1 MKAIHL
7 KNILSMLKK
16 SVPNIRIRCLSNQN
30 IEIVIKTVELF
41 YHFEILTTNSLIPS
55 KVYNLDIQDLNR
67 TFKHIKT
74 SSILMFYEE
83 NIEAGTASGNRNQ
96 LSIHITLNTIIQI
109 VKLPFTYDTVD
120 NLEYSFIPTAYTKL
134 LLSDFCR
141 MLKTLKNTSNNYMI
155 EVYNNTLTLNN
166 IETDIP
172 IMYMLHIENNI
183 GRMTKKIN
191 NNTLLRLN
199 KLPCDNTTI
208 NFGLDF
214 ISSEIENEIRYYIIF
229 EPENSA

>member
-1 MKAIHL
+1 MKAIYL

-16 SVPNIRIRCLSNQN
+16 SVSNIRIRCLSNQN

-41 YHFEILTTNSLIPS
+41 YHFEILTTNSLTPS

-83 NIEAGTASGNRNQ
+83 NIAGTASGENRNQ
-96 LSIHITLNTIIQI
+96 LSIHITLNNIVQI

-155 EVYNNTLTLNN
+155 EVHNNTLTLNN

-172 IMYMLHIENNI
+172 IMYMLHIENNV

>member
-16 SVPNIRIRCLSNQN
+16 SVPNIKIRCLSNES

-41 YHFEILTTNSLIPS
+41 YHFEILTTNSLIPN
-55 KVYNLDIQDLNR
+55 KVYNLDIQDLHR

-83 NIEAGTASGNRNQ
+83 NTNENRNQ
-96 LSIHITLNTIIQI
+96 LSIHITLNNIVQI

-141 MLKTLKNTSNNYMI
+141 MLKTLKNTSDSYTITVN
-155 EVYNNTLTLNN
+155 NNTLTLNN

-172 IMYMLHIENNI
+172 IMYMLHIENNV

-229 EPENSA
+229 EPETNSL